1 MPRQSLYCIIKSA
14 SLINV
19 QMDGQMRVPRRRCG
33 VVAVNSRP
41 VPNSAR
47 ASPGKARDRP
57 LRPSP
62 YYYYARRRLVA
73 DTRIANT
80 SPDRIDG
87 FLKVTPGAI
96 RNIARG
102 LSLHFRTV
110 NIRSIVVESGALIE
124 NTRGVSQGEA
134 PSRYRLAV
142 PGNTAPRASN
152 IARDD
157 IINARRSR
165 MFNRQFHRVALAT
178 RYFRAISASAS
189 SAATKRRERQAW
201 RRRLP
206 DESTSAPRDDH
217 SSEIFRSR
225 ERYCARFFRTMQKYG
240 RSTVNGLPS

>member
-1 MPRQSLYCIIKSA
+1 
-14 SLINV
+14 
-19 QMDGQMRVPRRRCG
+19 MDGQMRVPRRRCG

-41 VPNSAR
+41 VRHSAR

-62 YYYYARRRLVA
+62 YYYARRRLVA

-134 PSRYRLAV
+134 PSRYRPAV

-157 IINARRSR
+157 IINARVARECLTGNFTESRSR
-165 MFNRQFHRVALAT
+165 RVIFARLA
-178 RYFRAISASAS
+178 RVLPPPPRRGGRGKRGG
-189 SAATKRRERQAW
+189 AAACPMNQRVPLVR
-201 RRRLP
+201 
-206 DESTSAPRDDH
+206 
-217 SSEIFRSR
+217 
-225 ERYCARFFRTMQKYG
+225 
-240 RSTVNGLPS
+240 